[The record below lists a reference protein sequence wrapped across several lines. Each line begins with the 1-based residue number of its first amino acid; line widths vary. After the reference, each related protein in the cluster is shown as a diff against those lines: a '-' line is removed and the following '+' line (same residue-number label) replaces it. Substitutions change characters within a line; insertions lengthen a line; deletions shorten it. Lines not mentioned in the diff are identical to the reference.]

1 MDLPTVSGHK
11 TAQNAV
17 DRDGTEGQPDEERG
31 VQVNGATMTRLGY
44 AAMNR
49 TLREEDLRMNRGMQK
64 ATFEDRGLSYA
75 GELALSNCR
84 GLRRVLRWNV
94 ANDVDFF
101 RIPSGLL
108 PWFSRYAIEELPNG
122 EAVRETLAE
131 AGAIAREHG
140 IRVTFHPDHFVKLA
154 SPKPDVVKRS
164 KTDLENHGT
173 LCDVMGLDRSP
184 YNSINIHI
192 GAHYGDKDATAR
204 RFCENFQALPA
215 SVRSR
220 LTVENDDT
228 ASLWSV
234 PELIEEVHAEIGIPV
249 VYDELHHQFSHR
261 ELTRK
266 EALARATATWED
278 SDVCPIIH
286 YSESRRLH
294 ESDPSL
300 RPQAH
305 SDYIAGPIRTW
316 GSGADVMIEAKA
328 KERALLAYYRSGE
341 IENR

>member
-1 MDLPTVSGHK
+1 
-11 TAQNAV
+11 
-17 DRDGTEGQPDEERG
+17 
-31 VQVNGATMTRLGY
+31 MTRLGY

-49 TLREEDLRMNRGMQK
+49 AVREEDIRMNRGMRK
-64 ATFEDRGLSYA
+64 ATFEDRGLPYA

-84 GLRRVLRWNV
+84 GLRRVLHWNV
-94 ANDVDFF
+94 VNDVEFF
-101 RIPSGLL
+101 RIPSSLL
-108 PWFSRYAIEELPNG
+108 PWFSRYEIEELPNS
-122 EAVRETLAE
+122 EAVRETLTE

-140 IRVTFHPDHFVKLA
+140 VRVTFHPDHFVKLA
-154 SPKPDVVKRS
+154 SPKPDVVARS

-192 GAHYGDKDATAR
+192 GAHYDDKDATAR
-204 RFCENFQALPA
+204 RFCENVQALSA

-234 PELIEEVHAEIGIPV
+234 PELLEEIHSEIGIPV
-249 VYDELHHQFSHR
+249 VYDELHHQFTDR
-261 ELTRK
+261 GLTRE
-266 EALARATATWED
+266 EALTRATATWD
-278 SDVCPIIH
+278 SCKARPIIH

-294 ESDPSL
+294 EGDPSL

-305 SDYIAGPIRTW
+305 SDYVAGPVRTW
-316 GSGADVMIEAKA
+316 ESGADVMIEAKA
-328 KERALLAYYRSGE
+328 KERALLAYRRGE
-341 IENR
+341 DLEGVESC

>member
-1 MDLPTVSGHK
+1 
-11 TAQNAV
+11 
-17 DRDGTEGQPDEERG
+17 
-31 VQVNGATMTRLGY
+31 MTRLGY

-49 TLREEDLRMNRGMQK
+49 TVREEGIRMNRGMRK
-64 ATFEDRGLSYA
+64 ATFEDRGLPYA

-84 GLRRVLRWNV
+84 GLRRVLHWNV
-94 ANDVDFF
+94 VNDVEFF
-101 RIPSGLL
+101 RIPSSLL
-108 PWFSRYAIEELPNG
+108 PWFSRYEIEELPNS
-122 EAVRETLAE
+122 EAVRETLTE

-140 IRVTFHPDHFVKLA
+140 VRVTFHPDHFVKLA
-154 SPKPDVVKRS
+154 SPKPDVVARS

-192 GAHYGDKDATAR
+192 GAHYDDKDATAR
-204 RFCENFQALPA
+204 RFCENVQALSA

-234 PELIEEVHAEIGIPV
+234 PELLEEIHSEIGIPV
-249 VYDELHHQFSHR
+249 VYDELHHQFTDR
-261 ELTRK
+261 GLTRE
-266 EALARATATWED
+266 EALTRATATWD
-278 SDVCPIIH
+278 SCKARPIIH

-294 ESDPSL
+294 EGDPSL

-305 SDYIAGPIRTW
+305 SDYVAGPIRTW
-316 GSGADVMIEAKA
+316 ESGADVMIEAKA
-328 KERALLAYYRSGE
+328 KERALLAYRRGE
-341 IENR
+341 DLEGVESC

>member
-1 MDLPTVSGHK
+1 
-11 TAQNAV
+11 
-17 DRDGTEGQPDEERG
+17 
-31 VQVNGATMTRLGY
+31 MTRLGY

-49 TLREEDLRMNRGMQK
+49 AVREEDIRMNRGMRK
-64 ATFEDRGLSYA
+64 ATFEDRGLPYA

-84 GLRRVLRWNV
+84 GLRRVLHWNV
-94 ANDVDFF
+94 VNDVEFF
-101 RIPSGLL
+101 RIPSSLL
-108 PWFSRYAIEELPNG
+108 PWFSRYEIEELPNS
-122 EAVRETLAE
+122 EAVRETLTE

-140 IRVTFHPDHFVKLA
+140 VRVTFHPDHFVKLA
-154 SPKPDVVKRS
+154 SPKPDVVARS

-192 GAHYGDKDATAR
+192 GAHYDDKDATTR
-204 RFCENFQALPA
+204 RFCENVQALSA

-234 PELIEEVHAEIGIPV
+234 PELLEEIHSEIGIPV
-249 VYDELHHQFSHR
+249 VYDELHHQFTDR
-261 ELTRK
+261 GLTRE
-266 EALARATATWED
+266 EALTRATATWD
-278 SDVCPIIH
+278 SCKARPIIH

-294 ESDPSL
+294 EGDPSL

-305 SDYIAGPIRTW
+305 SDYVAGPIRTW
-316 GSGADVMIEAKA
+316 ESGADVMIEAKA
-328 KERALLAYYRSGE
+328 KERALLAYRRGE
-341 IENR
+341 DLEGVESC

>member
-1 MDLPTVSGHK
+1 
-11 TAQNAV
+11 
-17 DRDGTEGQPDEERG
+17 
-31 VQVNGATMTRLGY
+31 MTRLGY

-49 TLREEDLRMNRGMQK
+49 TVREEDIRMNRGMRK
-64 ATFEDRGLSYA
+64 ATFEDRGLPYA

-84 GLRRVLRWNV
+84 GLRRVLHWNV
-94 ANDVDFF
+94 VNDVEFF
-101 RIPSGLL
+101 RIPSSLL
-108 PWFSRYAIEELPNG
+108 PWFSRYEIEELPNS
-122 EAVRETLAE
+122 EAVRETLTE

-140 IRVTFHPDHFVKLA
+140 VRVTFHPDHFVKLA
-154 SPKPDVVKRS
+154 SPKPDVVARS

-192 GAHYGDKDATAR
+192 GAHYDDKDATAR
-204 RFCENFQALPA
+204 RFCENVQALSA

-234 PELIEEVHAEIGIPV
+234 PELLEEIHSEIGIPV
-249 VYDELHHQFSHR
+249 VYDELHHQFTDR
-261 ELTRK
+261 GLTRE
-266 EALARATATWED
+266 EALTRATATWD
-278 SDVCPIIH
+278 SCKARPIIH

-294 ESDPSL
+294 EGDPSL

-305 SDYIAGPIRTW
+305 SDYVAGPIRTW
-316 GSGADVMIEAKA
+316 ESGADVMIEAKA
-328 KERALLAYYRSGE
+328 KERALLAYRRGE
-341 IENR
+341 DLKGVENC

>member
-1 MDLPTVSGHK
+1 
-11 TAQNAV
+11 
-17 DRDGTEGQPDEERG
+17 
-31 VQVNGATMTRLGY
+31 MTRLGY

-49 TLREEDLRMNRGMQK
+49 TVREEDIRMNRGMRK
-64 ATFEDRGLSYA
+64 ATFEDRGLPYA

-84 GLRRVLRWNV
+84 GLRRVLHWNV
-94 ANDVDFF
+94 VNDVEFF
-101 RIPSGLL
+101 RIPSSLL
-108 PWFSRYAIEELPNG
+108 PWFSRYEIEELPNS
-122 EAVRETLAE
+122 EAVRETLTE

-140 IRVTFHPDHFVKLA
+140 VRVTFHPDHFVKLA
-154 SPKPDVVKRS
+154 SPKPDVVARS

-192 GAHYGDKDATAR
+192 GAHYDDKDATAR
-204 RFCENFQALPA
+204 RFCENVQALSA

-234 PELIEEVHAEIGIPV
+234 PELLEEIHSEIGIPV
-249 VYDELHHQFSHR
+249 VYDELHHQFTDR
-261 ELTRK
+261 GLTRE
-266 EALARATATWED
+266 EALTRATATWD
-278 SDVCPIIH
+278 SCKARPIIH

-294 ESDPSL
+294 EGDPSL

-305 SDYIAGPIRTW
+305 SDYVAGPVRTW
-316 GSGADVMIEAKA
+316 ESGADVMIEAKA
-328 KERALLAYYRSGE
+328 KERALLAYRRGE
-341 IENR
+341 DLEGVESC

>member
-1 MDLPTVSGHK
+1 
-11 TAQNAV
+11 
-17 DRDGTEGQPDEERG
+17 
-31 VQVNGATMTRLGY
+31 MTRLGY

-49 TLREEDLRMNRGMQK
+49 AVREEDIRMNRGMRK
-64 ATFEDRGLSYA
+64 ATFEDRGLPYA

-84 GLRRVLRWNV
+84 GLRRVLHWNV
-94 ANDVDFF
+94 VNDVEFF
-101 RIPSGLL
+101 RIPSSLL
-108 PWFSRYAIEELPNG
+108 PWFSRYEIEELPNS
-122 EAVRETLAE
+122 EAVRETLTE

-140 IRVTFHPDHFVKLA
+140 VRVTFHPDHFVKLA
-154 SPKPDVVKRS
+154 SPKPDVVARS

-192 GAHYGDKDATAR
+192 GAHYDDKDATAR
-204 RFCENFQALPA
+204 RFCENVQALSA

-234 PELIEEVHAEIGIPV
+234 PELLEEIHSEIGIPV
-249 VYDELHHQFSHR
+249 VYDELHHQFTDR
-261 ELTRK
+261 GLTRE
-266 EALARATATWED
+266 EALTRATATWD
-278 SDVCPIIH
+278 SCKARPIIH

-294 ESDPSL
+294 EGDPSL

-305 SDYIAGPIRTW
+305 SDYVAGPIRTW
-316 GSGADVMIEAKA
+316 ESGADVMIEAKA
-328 KERALLAYYRSGE
+328 KERALLAYRRGE
-341 IENR
+341 DLKGVESC